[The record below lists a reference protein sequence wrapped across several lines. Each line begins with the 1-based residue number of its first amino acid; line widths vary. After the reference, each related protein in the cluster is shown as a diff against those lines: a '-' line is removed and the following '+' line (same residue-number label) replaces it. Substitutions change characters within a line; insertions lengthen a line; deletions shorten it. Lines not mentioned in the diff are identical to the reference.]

1 MDKGKKYEQEWN
13 DLFARYKKDFPDVAA
28 EFERVQS
35 GKLASGWEKSL
46 PSFAGGCQADRD
58 SQRGR

>member
-13 DLFARYKKDFPDVAA
+13 DLFARYKKEYPELAA

-35 GKLASGWEKSL
+35 GVLAAGWEKNMPIL
-46 PSFAGGCQADRD
+46 PSG
-58 SQRGR
+58 